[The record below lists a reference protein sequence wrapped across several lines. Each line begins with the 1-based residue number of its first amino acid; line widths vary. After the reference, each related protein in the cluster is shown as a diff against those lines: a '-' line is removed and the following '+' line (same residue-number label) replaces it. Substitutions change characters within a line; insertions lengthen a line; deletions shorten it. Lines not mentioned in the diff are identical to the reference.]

1 MGAQFFK
8 GKFTSVGYQ
17 PARRMLH
24 RRVELSPLKKLAV
37 EIWHCS
43 TGLGELSGTC
53 KKKKSP
59 VNFVLLLD
67 LKHLSLPLLEPLQH
81 TCIGGHEML
90 SGTWSGR
97 KEKVLG

>member
-1 MGAQFFK
+1 MGARFFK

-53 KKKKSP
+53 KKKK
-59 VNFVLLLD
+59 VL
-67 LKHLSLPLLEPLQH
+67 
-81 TCIGGHEML
+81 
-90 SGTWSGR
+90 
-97 KEKVLG
+97 